1 MKNKVI
7 FFKIAIPILVV
18 VIVSIII
25 NQVFLPKLLNDLTLY
40 STGGQQQMISLI
52 DTEYNDSFYLI
63 MYIYASQ
70 EKQVVLNVKNNN
82 TIIARHNIL
91 LDELKFNPEDNTAWF
106 TEIKKSFKTET
117 NTVYEFNWGVLYSKN
132 AEFKFVSKNNYKKQ
146 SSNDTEFKK
155 IYEQLNN

>member
-40 STGGQQQMISLI
+40 STGGQQQMVSLI

-91 LDELKFNPEDNTAWF
+91 LDELKFNPEDTAWF
-106 TEIKKSFKTET
+106 TEIKKSFKT
-117 NTVYEFNWGVLYSKN
+117 
-132 AEFKFVSKNNYKKQ
+132 
-146 SSNDTEFKK
+146 
-155 IYEQLNN
+155 